1 MKKLYG
7 IMDDDGRI
15 YAAYKTNELVSNLD
29 PVLLVEN
36 PTWETSDWSEDGT
49 NYIICDRLADLFN
62 DLCRST
68 GIKKKDLAKICGKSA
83 VQFSKYCNGT
93 SPVPKLVWDRVKEF
107 EIKDLKK

>member
-1 MKKLYG
+1 MEKLYAK
-7 IMDDDGRI
+7 
-15 YAAYKTNELVSNLD
+15 YNENFEVVETSKEETLEHNHM
-29 PVLLVEN
+29 LVEN
-36 PTWETSDWSEDGT
+36 PTWEMSDWSEDGT
-49 NYIICDRLADLFN
+49 NYIICERLAELFN

-93 SPVPKLVWDRVKEF
+93 SPVPKLVWDRVKDF